1 MYLGGMNLLHYV
13 QINRLPGN
21 EDVKLPVKMSE
32 LAAGFDLHAAVAEP
46 VVLNPGERQLIPTGF
61 AIAMPAE
68 LEAQIRPRSGLAYK
82 HGITCLNSPGTIDA
96 DYRGEVKVLLVNL
109 GQEPFAIER
118 NERIAQMVF
127 KTVPAVEFMEVDE
140 LSDTVRG
147 AGGFGHTGK

>member
-1 MYLGGMNLLHYV
+1 MLHYV

-46 VVLNPGERQLIPTGF
+46 VVLNPGERKLIPTGF

-68 LEAQIRPRSGLAYK
+68 LEAQIRPRSGLAFK

-118 NERIAQMVF
+118 HERIAQMVF
-127 KTVPAVEFMEVDE
+127 KTVPAVEFIEVEE

>member
-1 MYLGGMNLLHYV
+1 MNLLHYV

-46 VVLNPGERQLIPTGF
+46 VVLNPGERKLIPTGF

-68 LEAQIRPRSGLAYK
+68 LEAQIRPRSGLAFK

-118 NERIAQMVF
+118 HERIAQMVF
-127 KTVPAVEFMEVDE
+127 KTVPAVEFIEVEE